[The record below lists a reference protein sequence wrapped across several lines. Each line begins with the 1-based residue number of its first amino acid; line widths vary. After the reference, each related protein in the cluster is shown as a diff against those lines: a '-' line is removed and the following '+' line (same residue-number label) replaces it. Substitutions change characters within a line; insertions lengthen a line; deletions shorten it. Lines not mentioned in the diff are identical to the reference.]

1 MLRKSVKTISL
12 NVAIVAAIIAAG
24 HALSYLFG

>member
-1 MLRKSVKTISL
+1 MLRKSVKIIAL